1 MKTIPEMT
9 KDLESQLTRQIRA
22 FERVTGMQVGTVHL
36 SIIGCTRAMS
46 EATISLRVDDRPVN
60 SEEFDPLATEDV

>member
-22 FERVTGMQVGTVHL
+22 FERVAGLKVQNVH
-36 SIIGCTRAMS
+36 CQ
-46 EATISLRVDDRPVN
+46 ISGSRHSKTEVSVTLAIDDRPV
-60 SEEFDPLATEDV
+60 SDCEFDPLATEDV